1 MATKTSFNGQD
12 FDSVD
17 DMPPQVKLAYQFL
30 MTTFADKDGNGMPD
44 IFEGK
49 GAAQIANLGSLV
61 SGLGAMKVIFD
72 GKEYSGM
79 QDLPPEARQKYQAVL
94 EKMKSNP
101 HLSTYMTALANGK
114 TFSSIDQ
121 LPPELKDRY
130 EAALEKMRANPN
142 LSAFEA
148 ALQQDLHPSV
158 QISTSSSTPANLSN
172 SVANPTPAKSFF
184 SDTAMLLI
192 GVGIVGVVALV
203 ALFLLVLFLFPSILK

>member
-1 MATKTSFNGQD
+1 MAAKINFNGQE

-17 DMPPQVKLAYQFL
+17 DMPPQLKLAYQSL

-49 GAAQIANLGSLV
+49 GAAQIVNLGSLV
-61 SGLGAMKVIFD
+61 SGLGAMKMIFD
-72 GKEYSGM
+72 GKEYSSM
-79 QDLPPEARQKYQAVL
+79 QDLPPEAREKYQAAL

-101 HLSTYMTALANGK
+101 HMSAYMAALANGK

-142 LSAFEA
+142 LSAFAA

-158 QISTSSSTPANLSN
+158 QISTASPTEAISSNPVINPA
-172 SVANPTPAKSFF
+172 PAKSFF

-192 GVGIVGVVALV
+192 GVGIVGVLALV
-203 ALFLLVLFLFPSILK
+203 ALFVLVLFLFPSILK